1 MNLPGNWISTWSETP
16 LVKALA
22 WTLLHFVWEAALI
35 ALLLAAV
42 LYGSRPARA
51 RARYAAACLAL
62 IAMPLSFGLTVAREL
77 SAPRMVQSGPLRL
90 IQPDALDSLA
100 PITAAPEAAAS
111 PLWRWAVPVWLAGVL
126 LFYVRSL
133 GGWFAVQ
140 RLRRTGVVAAGA
152 EWQARLHVLR
162 ARLGVARAVALV
174 ESCLVDVPVVIGF
187 LRPVILAPVGLLSSI
202 TRWKADHLSPG
213 TCHTDD
219 L

>member
-22 WTLLHFVWEAALI
+22 WTLLHFLWEAALI
-35 ALLLAAV
+35 ALLLAAL
-42 LYGSRPARA
+42 LYLCRLSPARG
-51 RARYAAACLAL
+51 RYAAACLAL
-62 IAMPLSFGLTVAREL
+62 IAMPLSFGLTVTWELSAEL
-77 SAPRMVQSGPLRL
+77 SAPRMAHSGPLRL
-90 IQPDALDSLA
+90 IQPDALDSPA

-162 ARLGVARAVALV
+162 SRLGVARAVALV
-174 ESCLVDVPVVIGF
+174 E
-187 LRPVILAPVGLLSSI
+187 
-202 TRWKADHLSPG
+202 
-213 TCHTDD
+213 
-219 L
+219 